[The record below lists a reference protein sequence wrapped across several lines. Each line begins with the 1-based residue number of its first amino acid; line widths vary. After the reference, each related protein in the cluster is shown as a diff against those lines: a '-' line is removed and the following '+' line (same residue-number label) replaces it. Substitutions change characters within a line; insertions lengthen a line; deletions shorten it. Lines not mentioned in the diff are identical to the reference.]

1 MGQYRHVS
9 DLAAFARDLKLL
21 PDFYLRRSAELAP
34 LPEPV
39 RPGHKQHLAHPGVL
53 AHRVGLGELE
63 HAQPRRRAKQP
74 LALLTPV
81 PAEWERES
89 AGAPEV
95 GHKLSSDGKPVIEWS
110 ILLRAARH
118 AFTSGYALQELDD
131 HPGEYVEVDI
141 EGDLDLVAFDDAFE
155 AARERGDV
163 VVRGSALYI
172 RLFGSPALN

>member
-39 RPGHKQHLAHPGVL
+39 RPGHKQH
-53 AHRVGLGELE
+53 
-63 HAQPRRRAKQP
+63 

-131 HPGEYVEVDI
+131 HPGEYVEVGV

>member
-21 PDFYLRRSAELAP
+21 PDFYLGRSAESAP

-39 RPGHKQHLAHPGVL
+39 RPGQKQH
-53 AHRVGLGELE
+53 
-63 HAQPRRRAKQP
+63 

-81 PAEWERES
+81 PEEWERES
-89 AGAPEV
+89 SRTPEV

-118 AFTSGYALQELDD
+118 AFTSGYALQEIDD
-131 HPGEYVEVDI
+131 HPGEYVEVGI

-155 AARERGDV
+155 TARERGDV